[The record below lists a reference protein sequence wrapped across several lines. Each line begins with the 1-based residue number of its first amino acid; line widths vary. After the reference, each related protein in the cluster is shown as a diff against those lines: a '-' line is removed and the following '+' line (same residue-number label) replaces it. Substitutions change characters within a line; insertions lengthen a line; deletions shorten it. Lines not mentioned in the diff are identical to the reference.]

1 MTSTIR
7 NIPSFEAQKRRPS
20 LRRHMRWI
28 VPGCAVLVL
37 LISGVLTVLSGWIAP
52 FDPLEMHP
60 LDRFMQPSD
69 LYLLG
74 TDNFGRDTFSRILHG
89 GRVSL
94 SVAFLVAVSTTV
106 LGVSLGVMAG
116 YVRWLDGI
124 LMRIM
129 DGLMAIP
136 GILLAIALMTVME
149 ASLLTVV
156 FAITITEVPRMT
168 RLARAATLGVRNML
182 YIEAAVTIG
191 TRFIPLL
198 WRHIIPNI
206 AAPLLVQA
214 TFVAASAI
222 LLEAYLGFLGA
233 GIPPEVP
240 SWGNMIA
247 QGRTFVQVSFGLVL
261 YPSLVLAAVVLSI
274 NILGDF
280 LRDVLDP
287 RMARRI

>member
-1 MTSTIR
+1 
-7 NIPSFEAQKRRPS
+7 
-20 LRRHMRWI
+20 
-28 VPGCAVLVL
+28 
-37 LISGVLTVLSGWIAP
+37 
-52 FDPLEMHP
+52 MHP
-60 LDRFMQPSD
+60 SEH
-69 LYLLG
+69 YLLG

-94 SVAFLVAVSTTV
+94 SVAFLVAIATSL
-106 LGVSLGVMAG
+106 LGIFLGVMAG
-116 YVRWLDGI
+116 YVRWLDGV

-156 FAITITEVPRMT
+156 FAITITEIPRMT

-182 YIEAAVTIG
+182 YIEAAVTVG
-191 TRFIPLL
+191 TRFFPLL
-198 WRHIIPNI
+198 WRHILPNI

-261 YPSLVLAAVVLSI
+261 YPSLLLAAVVLSI
-274 NILGDF
+274 NVLGDF

-287 RMARRI
+287 RMTGRK